1 MPMKTI
7 SIDAEAHSLL
17 VRAKRSPSESF
28 SQVIK
33 RAHWECDSAARTCG
47 DVLHAAMA
55 AIPEFTLDR
64 LDEVQ
69 SSSAFPS

>member
-1 MPMKTI
+1 MKTL
-7 SIDAEAHSLL
+7 SIDDEAYSLL

-33 RAHWECDSAARTCG
+33 RARWESDAAARTCG
-47 DVLHAAMA
+47 DVLRAAMA
-55 AIPEFTLDR
+55 AIPESALDR